1 MKAFDQTDRTAA
13 RTVTAGTLHG
23 VGVGPGDPEL
33 MTLRAARLISEARA
47 VAYFA
52 KRGALGHA
60 RTIAARWID
69 PACEEIPLY
78 YPMTTET
85 HWGDGTY
92 VDALRAFYEDAAE
105 RLSQRLA
112 AGVDVVLLCEG
123 DPLFYG
129 SYMHLHER
137 LSGRFKVAI
146 TSGVTGMAGCW
157 GAAGL
162 PMTWG
167 DDALAVLPGTLDE
180 DALAAR
186 LGTTDAAVIMKLGS
200 NFPKV
205 RRALARAGLA
215 DRAVYVE
222 RGTMADEHVVPLRE
236 KHDDVAPY
244 FSLILVPGNGRRP

>member
-1 MKAFDQTDRTAA
+1 MNAHDQTGRTCSGA
-13 RTVTAGTLHG
+13 VVAGTLHG

-52 KRGALGHA
+52 KRGARGHA

-92 VDALRAFYEDAAE
+92 VDALRAFYEDAAA

-112 AGVDVVLLCEG
+112 AGTDVVLLCEG

-129 SYMHLHER
+129 SYMHLHTR
-137 LSGRFKVAI
+137 LSGRFRVAV

-167 DDALAVLPGTLDE
+167 DDALAVLPGTLEE
-180 DALAAR
+180 DALVAR
-186 LGTTDAAVIMKLGS
+186 LAATDAAVIMKLGS

-205 RRALARAGLA
+205 RRALQRAGLH
-215 DRAVYVE
+215 DRAIYIE
-222 RGTMADEHVVPLRE
+222 RGTMADERVVALNE
-236 KHDDVAPY
+236 KHDDAAPY
-244 FSLILVPGNGRRP
+244 FSLILVPGDGRRP